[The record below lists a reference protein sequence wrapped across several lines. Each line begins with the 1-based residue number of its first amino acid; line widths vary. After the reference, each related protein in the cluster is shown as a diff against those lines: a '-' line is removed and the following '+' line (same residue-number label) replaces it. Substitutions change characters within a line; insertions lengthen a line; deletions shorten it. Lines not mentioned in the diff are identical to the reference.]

1 MRPLELT
8 IDGFKSYR
16 DPQTFNFDGRG
27 LFGIVG
33 PTGSGKSSL
42 LDAMVYALFGKTPRL
57 EKETRR
63 LINSQCDEAKVR
75 LVFDV
80 DDVAWEVTRVIRHKG
95 AAPVVLR
102 KLGETNHE
110 AAGAGAVSER
120 IESLI
125 GLDFRA
131 FCSSVTL
138 PQGEFD
144 RFLRAAPSDR
154 AKVLKGI
161 FRLERVDQLRELAKQ
176 RKAELEGTLVGLQ
189 TALSV
194 LPEDPKGL
202 LIELSEQLKDTRAK
216 SETLKEAIEEEA
228 KTQKTLETVT
238 SNLEV
243 VEKRRVSTEEALER
257 LPEPSILQELAEAE
271 DALVRSFEAAA
282 KEASALAKDLQAA
295 IKGEADLNKS
305 LDADSIP
312 RAKELAFELK
322 KMSEEVSEARARLAK
337 LDEQT
342 AEHQKTV
349 AAAERSS
356 EKAAEVLRL
365 AEADLLT
372 AHRTHDAHRLQKGLK
387 PGDDCPVCGQT
398 VGKITMEA
406 APGLDVAE
414 KAKEKADR
422 KAKEASASLEQAG
435 RALALIENDSVSVRK
450 RIEDLE
456 ASSAGVR
463 SGLDQILGSP
473 KDAETEIEKREG
485 ALRKAAL
492 AVSEARQ
499 AAEESSRNEREM
511 VTALEASRKL
521 RLSHVEILI
530 KVSERLA
537 LEAPT
542 FEDDAAAL
550 LDSAKR
556 AEDAGRALLKELT
569 SEKSAL
575 EAEIV
580 ACERRRSEFHQRLG
594 LADGESVAE
603 ALSAVTERIG
613 ALQSE
618 MTKVTEAAER
628 RTELEKEMG
637 GLIETRAHLEIL
649 VSDLTDSRFPAY
661 LLDGHRR
668 LLSELGSEKLFGL
681 TGRYRFDDA
690 GEFQIVDEATGVTR
704 SPETLSGGETFLASL
719 ALALAMAE
727 AVAQQG
733 GRLDCFFLDEGFG
746 SLDSGSLELALDG
759 IESLAVPGRLI
770 GLISHVG
777 GLQSRLDDLIVLD
790 RKSDGSTQVEQ
801 TEGPIAFALTI

>member
-16 DPQTFNFDGRG
+16 ESQTFNFDGRG

-80 DDVAWEVTRVIRHKG
+80 DDVAWEVTRVIRNKG

-102 KLGETNHE
+102 RLGETNHE
-110 AAGAGAVSER
+110 AVGAGAVSER

-161 FRLERVDQLRELAKQ
+161 FRLERVDQLRDLAKQ

-194 LPEDPKGL
+194 LPEDPKSL
-202 LIELSEQLKDTRAK
+202 LIELNAQLEDTRSR
-216 SETLKEAIEEEA
+216 SETLREAIEEEA
-228 KTQKTLETVT
+228 KTQKILDTVT

-243 VEKRRVSTEEALER
+243 VEKRRVSTEEALQR

-282 KEASALAKDLQAA
+282 KEASARAKNLQAA

-305 LDADSIP
+305 LDADSLP

-322 KMSEEVSEARARLAK
+322 KINEEISAARARVAQLG
-337 LDEQT
+337 EQG
-342 AEHQKTV
+342 AEHQKAI
-349 AAAERSS
+349 AAAEHSS
-356 EKAAEVLRL
+356 KKAGEALRL
-365 AEADLLT
+365 AEDDLLT
-372 AHRTHDAHRLQKGLK
+372 AHRTHAAHGLQKGLK
-387 PGDDCPVCGQT
+387 PGEDCPVCGQT
-398 VGKITMEA
+398 VGKITLAA

-422 KAKEASASLEQAG
+422 KVKETSAVLEQAG
-435 RALALIENDSVSVRK
+435 RALALVENESSSVGK
-450 RIEDLE
+450 RIKDLE
-456 ASSAGVR
+456 ASSTAVR

-473 KDAETEIEKREG
+473 KDAGTEIEKREG
-485 ALRKAAL
+485 ALRKAAV
-492 AVSEARQ
+492 AVSETRK
-499 AAEESSRNEREM
+499 AAEESSRNERETA
-511 VTALEASRKL
+511 VALEASRKL

-530 KVSERLA
+530 KVSERLE

-542 FEDDAAAL
+542 FEDDASAL
-550 LDSAKR
+550 LGAAKR
-556 AEDAGRALLKELT
+556 AEDAGRTLLKELT
-569 SEKSAL
+569 SEKRAL

-580 ACERRRSEFHQRLG
+580 SCERGRSELRRVLG
-594 LADGESVAE
+594 LSDGESVAE

-613 ALQSE
+613 ALHSE
-618 MTKVTEAAER
+618 ITKATEAAER

-637 GLIETRAHLEIL
+637 GLLERRGHLEIL

-719 ALALAMAE
+719 ALALALAE

-759 IESLAVPGRLI
+759 IEGLAVPGRLI

-790 RKSDGSTQVEQ
+790 RKQDGSTHVEQ

>member
-16 DPQTFNFDGRG
+16 ESQTFNFDGRG

-42 LDAMVYALFGKTPRL
+42 LDALVYALFGKTPRL

-63 LINSQCDEAKVR
+63 LINSQRDEAKVR

-102 KLGETNHE
+102 RLGETNHE
-110 AAGAGAVSER
+110 AAGAGAVNER

-161 FRLERVDQLRELAKQ
+161 FRLERVDQLRDLSKQ

-202 LIELSEQLKDTRAK
+202 LLELNAQLEDTRARSK
-216 SETLKEAIEEEA
+216 ALKDGLEEEA
-228 KTQKTLETVT
+228 KTQKVLDTVK

-243 VEKRRVSTEEALER
+243 VEKRWVSTEEALQR
-257 LPEPSILQELAEAE
+257 LPDPSVLQELAEAE
-271 DALVRSFEAAA
+271 DALVRSFETAA
-282 KEASALAKDLQAA
+282 KEAAARATDLQGA
-295 IKGEADLNKS
+295 ITEEADLNKS

-322 KMSEEVSEARARLAK
+322 KMTEEVSAARARVAQ

-342 AEHQKTV
+342 AEHQKTI

-356 EKAAEVLRL
+356 KKAGEAMRL
-365 AEADLLT
+365 AEDDLLT
-372 AHRTHDAHRLQKGLK
+372 AHRTHAAHRLQKGLK

-398 VGKITMEA
+398 VGKITLAA

-422 KAKEASASLEQAG
+422 KVRETSAVLEQAG
-435 RALALIENDSVSVRK
+435 RTLALVENESSSVGK
-450 RIEDLE
+450 RIEDLG
-456 ASSAGVR
+456 ASSIAVR
-463 SGLDQILGSP
+463 SGLDRILGSP
-473 KDAETEIEKREG
+473 KDAESEIEKREG
-485 ALRKAAL
+485 SLRKAAV
-492 AVSEARQ
+492 AVSEARK
-499 AAEESSRNEREM
+499 AAEESSRTERETA
-511 VTALEASRKL
+511 TALEASRKL

-530 KVSERLA
+530 KVSERLE

-542 FEDDAAAL
+542 FEDDASAL
-550 LDSAKR
+550 LGSAKR
-556 AEDAGRALLKELT
+556 AEDAGRALLKKLT
-569 SEKSAL
+569 GERSAL

-580 ACERRRSEFHQRLG
+580 SCEKRRSELRQGLG
-594 LADGESVAE
+594 VADGESVAE

-613 ALQSE
+613 ALHSE
-618 MTKVTEAAER
+618 ITKATEAAER

-637 GLIETRAHLEIL
+637 GLIERRAHFEIL
-649 VSDLTDSRFPAY
+649 VSDLIDSRFPAY

-759 IESLAVPGRLI
+759 IEGLAVPGRLI

-790 RKSDGSTQVEQ
+790 RKQDGSTHVEQ

>member
-8 IDGFKSYR
+8 IDGFKSYLVS
-16 DPQTFNFDGRG
+16 QTFNFDGRG

-33 PTGSGKSSL
+33 PTGAGKSSL

-102 KLGETNHE
+102 RLGESNHE
-110 AAGAGAVSER
+110 AAGAGAVNER

-144 RFLRAAPSDR
+144 RFLRAAPADR

-161 FRLERVDQLRELAKQ
+161 FRLERVDQLRDLAKQ
-176 RKAELEGTLVGLQ
+176 RKAELDGTLVGLQ

-194 LPEDPKGL
+194 LPEDP
-202 LIELSEQLKDTRAK
+202 LSLVGQLNEQLEGARGR
-216 SETLKEAIEEEA
+216 SEVLKEAIQEEA
-228 KTQKTLETVT
+228 RTQRLLEA
-238 SNLEV
+238 SKSKLDV
-243 VEKRRVSTEEALER
+243 VEKRWTATQEALDR

-271 DALVRSFEAAA
+271 DALIRSFEVAA
-282 KEASALAKDLQAA
+282 KESSDRAKVLEAA
-295 IKGEADLNKS
+295 ISAEDELNRS
-305 LDADSIP
+305 LNAESIP

-322 KMSEEVSEARARLAK
+322 KVNEEVSSARARLAE
-337 LDEQT
+337 LET
-342 AEHQKTV
+342 QKAGHAKSV
-349 AAAERSS
+349 VSAERSS
-356 EKAAEVLRL
+356 KKAAEELAV
-365 AEADLLT
+365 AEAELVT
-372 AHRTHDAHRLQKGLK
+372 AHRTHDAHRLKKGLK
-387 PGDDCPVCGQT
+387 PGDDCPVCGQP
-398 VGKITMEA
+398 VGKITIDA
-406 APGLDVAE
+406 APGLDEAE
-414 KAKEKADR
+414 KAKQRADR
-422 KAKEASASLEQAG
+422 KVKDAGAVLEQAG
-435 RALALIENDSVSVRK
+435 RALALVENESSTVTK
-450 RIEDLE
+450 RLGDLE
-456 ASSAGVR
+456 ATSHRVR
-463 SGLDQILGSP
+463 SGLDEILGHP
-473 KDAETEIEKREG
+473 KDVQSEIEQREVALVG
-485 ALRKAAL
+485 AAF
-492 AVSEARQ
+492 AVREARQ
-499 AAEESSRNEREM
+499 AAEEASKKERE
-511 VTALEASRKL
+511 AASELEASRKL
-521 RLSHVEILI
+521 RLSHVEVLI
-530 KVSERLA
+530 KVCERLE

-542 FEDDAAAL
+542 FEDDASSL
-550 LDSAKR
+550 LGSAKR
-556 AEDAGRALLKELT
+556 AADAGRAVLKELT
-569 SEKSAL
+569 GTRSVL
-575 EAEIV
+575 EAEIISHDK
-580 ACERRRSEFHQRLG
+580 ESSKLRQRLD
-594 LADGESVAE
+594 LAEEESVAE

-613 ALQSE
+613 VLANE
-618 MTKVTEAAER
+618 ITKAREASER
-628 RTELEKEMG
+628 RMELEKQTG
-637 GLIETRAHLEIL
+637 GLVERKGHLEIL

-681 TGRYRFDDA
+681 TGRFRFDDA

-746 SLDSGSLELALDG
+746 SLDSASLELALDG

-790 RKSDGSTQVEQ
+790 RNQDGSTHVEQ
-801 TEGPIAFALTI
+801 TEGPIAFAWTI